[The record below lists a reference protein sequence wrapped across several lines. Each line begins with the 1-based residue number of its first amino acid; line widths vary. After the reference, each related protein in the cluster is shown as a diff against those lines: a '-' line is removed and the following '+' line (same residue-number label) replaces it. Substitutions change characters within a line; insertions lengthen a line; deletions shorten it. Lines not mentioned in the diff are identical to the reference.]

1 MTNSCFSQPIS
12 TSTYS
17 FAALSIT
24 NQQVLNS
31 IFNVTEPTSFSQ
43 ATLHPGWKQ
52 AMKSEIQALID
63 NQTWEVVK
71 LPEGRKVLPSK
82 WVYKVKH
89 RSAGSIKRLKVRLVI
104 GGDIQREGVD
114 FNETFTL
121 VVKITTIRCILTIAV
136 KKGWKIS
143 QLDIKW

>member
-89 RSAGSIKRLKVRLVI
+89 RSDGSIKRLKVRLVI